1 MLWIRIT
8 WNTIY
13 CTVDK
18 FISIHILWFHLET
31 KKVDN
36 SKIIKIS
43 IYPGF
48 VYITWCHSIRR
59 ITSTLS
65 WRRNQINNISI
76 KQNLYFHSVYCQHPL
91 CYIWQKINIIKHASK
106 YLSLL
111 QSDLPFDTNHLNHSM
126 YMVYNTYSKKS
137 IIKWTIIINQF
148 CIKKSLFFMVDINGF
163 YVLGQLLKSID
174 VNRCHSKYN

>member
-31 KKVDN
+31 KKVD
-36 SKIIKIS
+36 STKINE
-43 IYPGF
+43 IYICPGF
-48 VYITWCHSIRR
+48 VYITWRHSIRR

-76 KQNLYFHSVYCQHPL
+76 KQNLHFYFFFCQHPL
-91 CYIWQKINIIKHASK
+91 CYIWQRTNIIKYASE

-111 QSDLPFDTNHLNHSM
+111 RSDLPFDTNHLNHSM
-126 YMVYNTYSKKS
+126 YMVYKTYSKKS
-137 IIKWTIIINQF
+137 IIKWTIII
-148 CIKKSLFFMVDINGF
+148 L
-163 YVLGQLLKSID
+163 Y
-174 VNRCHSKYN
+174 